1 MNIVVLIS
9 GSGSNL
15 QAIMDACAGG
25 QIAGQ
30 VVGVLSNRADAF
42 GLVRAA
48 GAGIATAVIAHR
60 DYENREAFDAAMQQ
74 QIDAWQPDVVVLAGF
89 MRILTSGFV
98 RHYEGRLL
106 NIHPSLLPHYKGLHT
121 HRRVLA
127 AGDRLH
133 GCSVH
138 YVNAELDGGPAIVQ
152 GVVTVHPRDDEQT
165 LTEKVHKVEH
175 RLYPLVLSWMA
186 SGRLVYREGKPVI
199 DGDGVAGP
207 VKLLF

>member
-15 QAIMDACAGG
+15 QAIMDACTGG
-25 QIAGQ
+25 QIAGR
-30 VVGVLSNRADAF
+30 VVGVLSNRADAY

-186 SGRLVYREGKPVI
+186 SGRLLYREGKPVI
-199 DGDGVAGP
+199 DGDGTAGP

>member
-25 QIAGQ
+25 QIAGR

-199 DGDGVAGP
+199 DGDGAAGP

>member
-25 QIAGQ
+25 QIAGR

-199 DGDGVAGP
+199 DGDGAARSG
-207 VKLLF
+207 